1 MQIQKAKYLMIGALF
16 LAQIPMSA
24 QQAPSAI
31 LGRVADPSG
40 AAIAGATVDA
50 ANTATGVHTTSP
62 TNATGDFLLPFLIP
76 GPYSLTVEAPGFKK
90 SLRSRIQ
97 VRVDERITID
107 VALELGQATESVQ
120 ITADTPLL
128 DTSTTSMG
136 QVLSSKA
143 ILDLPLLTGNV
154 MPMAAL
160 SPGVLFMPSFPKD
173 VRPFDTGSGSAIA
186 GDGTRVGTA
195 QFLLDG
201 AMNNANSGFA
211 YSPPPGVVQ
220 EVKVQTASFDAGYG
234 YMSGVTVNMSLKSG
248 TNELHGQT
256 YYFNQ
261 NPLFYANRFFL
272 NRVGAPKVAYKSHR
286 WGGNVSGPVVIPK
299 LYDGRNKTFFMYGY
313 EGIWT
318 FDPVSIGNEAVPNA
332 AQKTGDLSNLLALGT
347 RYQIYDPYSIAPA
360 AGGLYSRQPLP
371 NNRIPSSQINPLGAK
386 IAALFDNPNL
396 PGNVDGVN
404 NYTNGRNS
412 HDTFYNHIVK
422 IDHTISEKQRFF
434 VRANATRNLRV
445 QDQRHHGA
453 VGHLLSR
460 YNRGA
465 AIDHIYTVSPEFF
478 INTRYSYT
486 RYIDGLVPDQA
497 GWDLAGTGFSSTFI
511 NQIKAIDPRLVRLP
525 RIDTIGYSSL
535 SVQNQSWNP
544 VDAHDFAVNM
554 TKVHGTHTIRGGVGY
569 RIYKRNSTDLGTSS
583 GTLMFGTNWTRGPFD
598 TSGSS
603 PIGQGFA
610 SLLYGLPT
618 GGIFPI
624 NANYAEQTKILAT
637 YVQDDWKISRNLTL
651 SIGLRHELPSP
662 MTERFDRSVE
672 GFDFN
677 AASPIQA
684 AVKAAYTAN
693 PLPQISPDQF
703 RVLGGLTF
711 PNVNGTPRTLWNYNK
726 KNFMPRVGLAYSLTP
741 LTVIRAGLGIYFE
754 PNGAP
759 NFDVI
764 QTGFTQT
771 TQLVPSLDN
780 GQHYIA
786 TLANPFPNGLLPPV
800 GAGNGLSTN
809 LGQSVSFFNP
819 ILRTPY
825 MARWQFAV
833 QRSLPGG
840 SVLEVSYAG
849 NRGVRQRISRN
860 LDALPNQYLSTSAVR
875 DQQTINFLN
884 AQVANPFY
892 PLLPGTNLAGT
903 TVARSQLL
911 LPYPQFTGVT
921 MDTNQGYSW
930 YHSMQTRFEKRY
942 SSGFMTTVSWTWS
955 KLMEA
960 RTYLNAADPMP
971 EKVISDQ
978 DRTHRLAVS
987 AVYELPFGK
996 GKPWGGAW
1004 KGFASKAISGWQA
1017 SGIYQA
1023 QTGPALGFGNAIFN
1037 GNLASIP
1044 IPDSQRTVDGWFN
1057 VGAGFERNSVAQL
1070 ASNRQTL
1077 SSRFSG
1083 IRAAG
1088 TNNIDLGLI
1097 KNTQISER
1105 FQVQLR
1111 IEGINAFNHPQFLG
1125 PNTSPSS
1132 TAFGQV
1138 TAEWSSPRTIQM
1150 AMKIL
1155 F

>member
-1 MQIQKAKYLMIGALF
+1 MQVQKLKGLIIVGLF
-16 LAQIPMSA
+16 LAQSQMPA

-31 LGRVADPSG
+31 LGRVTDPSG
-40 AAIAGATVDA
+40 SAIAGATVDA
-50 ANTATGVHTTSP
+50 TNTATGVHTTSP

-76 GPYSLTVEAPGFKK
+76 GPYALSVEAPGFKK
-90 SLRSRIQ
+90 SLRPQIQ

-107 VALELGQATESVQ
+107 VALELGQSSESVQ

-143 ILDLPLLTGNV
+143 VLDLPSLTGNV

-160 SPGVLFMPSFPKD
+160 SPGVLFMPTFPKD

-186 GDGTRVGTA
+186 GDGTRIGTA

-248 TNELHGQT
+248 TNGLHGQT

-261 NPLFYANRFFL
+261 NPVFYANRFFL
-272 NRVGAPKVAYKSHR
+272 NRVGSPKVAYKSHR

-318 FDPVSIGNEAVPNA
+318 FDPVSIGYEAVPTA
-332 AQKTGDLSNLLALGT
+332 AQRAGDFSNLLSLGT

-371 NNRIPSSQINPLGAK
+371 NNRIPVSQIDPVGAK

-396 PGNVDGVN
+396 PGNIDGVN

-422 IDHTISEKQRFF
+422 IDHTVSEKQRFF
-434 VRANATRNLRV
+434 VRANVTRNRRV
-445 QDQRHHGA
+445 QDQRHHNA
-453 VGHLLSR
+453 VGHLQYR

-486 RYIDGLVPDQA
+486 RYIDGFFPDQV
-497 GWDLAGTGFSSTFI
+497 GWDLAGLGFSSTFI

-525 RIDTIGYSSL
+525 RIDTTGYSSL
-535 SVQNQSWNP
+535 SVQNQNWNP

-583 GTLMFGTNWTRGPFD
+583 GTLTFGTNWTRGPFD

-603 PIGQGFA
+603 PIGQGLA

-618 GGIFPI
+618 TGSFPI
-624 NANYAEQTKILAT
+624 NANYAEQAKILAA
-637 YVQDDWKISRNLTL
+637 YVQDDWKVNRNLTL
-651 SIGLRHELPSP
+651 SIGLRYELPSP

-672 GFDFN
+672 GFDFG

-684 AVKAAYTAN
+684 AVKAAYAAN
-693 PLPQISPDQF
+693 PIPQISPDQF

-711 PNVNGTPRTLWNYNK
+711 PNVNGNPRTLWNYNK

-741 LTVIRAGLGIYFE
+741 LTVIRAGFGIYFE
-754 PNGAP
+754 PNGVP

-764 QTGFTQT
+764 QTGFTQA

-780 GQHYIA
+780 GQHYVG

-819 ILRTPY
+819 NLRTPY
-825 MARWQFAV
+825 MARWQLAV

-860 LDALPNQYLSTSAVR
+860 LDALPNQFLSTSAVR
-875 DQQTINFLN
+875 DQQSINFLT
-884 AQVANPFY
+884 AQVPNPFY
-892 PLLPGTNLAGT
+892 PLLPGTSLAGT

-942 SSGFMTTVSWTWS
+942 SAGFMTTVSWTWS

-960 RTYLNAADPMP
+960 RTYLNAGDPMP
-971 EKVISDQ
+971 EIVISDQ

-996 GKPWGGAW
+996 GKAWGGAW

-1017 SGIYQA
+1017 SAIYQA
-1023 QTGPALGFGNAIFN
+1023 QTGPPLGFGNAIFN
-1037 GNLASIP
+1037 GNLASIA
-1044 IPDSQRTVDGWFN
+1044 IPDSQRTVDRWFN
-1057 VGAGFERNSVAQL
+1057 VDAGFERNSAAQP
-1070 ASNRQTL
+1070 ASNLQKL

-1097 KNTQISER
+1097 KNTQIRER
-1105 FQVQLR
+1105 FQVQFR
-1111 IEGINAFNHPQFLG
+1111 AEGINAFNHPQFLG
-1125 PNTSPSS
+1125 PNTTPSS
-1132 TAFGQV
+1132 SAFGQV
-1138 TAEWSSPRTIQM
+1138 TAEWSSPRTIQL

>member
-1 MQIQKAKYLMIGALF
+1 MQVQKLKYLIIGALF
-16 LAQIPMSA
+16 LAQSQMPA

-31 LGRVADPSG
+31 LGRVTDPTGS
-40 AAIAGATVDA
+40 AIAGATVDA
-50 ANTATGVHTTSP
+50 TNTATGLHTTSP

-76 GPYSLTVEAPGFKK
+76 GPYALSVEAPGFKK
-90 SLRSRIQ
+90 SLRPLIQ

-107 VALELGQATESVQ
+107 VALELGQSTESVQ

-143 ILDLPLLTGNV
+143 VLDLPSLTGNV

-160 SPGVLFMPSFPKD
+160 SPGVLFMPTFPKD

-261 NPLFYANRFFL
+261 NPVFYANRFFL
-272 NRVGAPKVAYKSHR
+272 NRTGSPKVAYKSHR
-286 WGGNVSGPVVIPK
+286 WGGNVSGPVEIPK

-318 FDPVSIGNEAVPNA
+318 FDPVSIGYEAVPTA
-332 AQKTGDLSNLLALGT
+332 AQRAGDFSNLLSLGT

-371 NNRIPSSQINPLGAK
+371 NNRIPASQINPVGAK
-386 IAALFDNPNL
+386 IATLFDNPNL
-396 PGNVDGVN
+396 PGNIDGVN

-412 HDTFYNHIVK
+412 YDTFYNHIVK

-434 VRANATRNLRV
+434 VRADVTRNRRV
-445 QDQRHHGA
+445 QDQRHSDA
-453 VGHLLSR
+453 VGHLQYR

-486 RYIDGLVPDQA
+486 RYIDGFFPDQV
-497 GWDLAGTGFSSTFI
+497 GWDLAGLGFSSTFI
-511 NQIKAIDPRLVRLP
+511 NQIKAIAPRLVRLP
-525 RIDTIGYSSL
+525 RIDTTGYSSL
-535 SVQNQSWNP
+535 SVQNQNWNP

-554 TKVHGTHTIRGGVGY
+554 TKVHGTHTIRGGIGY

-583 GTLMFGTNWTRGPFD
+583 GTLTFGTNWTRGPFD

-603 PIGQGFA
+603 PIGQGLA

-618 GGIFPI
+618 GGSFPV
-624 NANYAEQTKILAT
+624 NANYAEQAKILAT
-637 YVQDDWKISRNLTL
+637 YVQDDWKVNRNLTL
-651 SIGLRHELPSP
+651 SIGLRYELPSP

-672 GFDFN
+672 GFDFS

-684 AVKAAYTAN
+684 AVKAAYAAN
-693 PLPQISPDQF
+693 PVPQISPDQF
-703 RVLGGLTF
+703 RVVGGLTF
-711 PNVNGTPRTLWNYNK
+711 PNVNGNPRTLWNYNK

-741 LTVIRAGLGIYFE
+741 LTVIRAGFGIYFE
-754 PNGAP
+754 PNGVP

-780 GQHYIA
+780 GQHYIG

-819 ILRTPY
+819 NLRTPY

-860 LDALPNQYLSTSAVR
+860 LDALPSQYLSTSAVR
-875 DQQTINFLN
+875 DQQTINLLN
-884 AQVANPFY
+884 AQVPNPFY
-892 PLLPGTNLAGT
+892 PLLPGTSLAGT

-911 LPYPQFTGVT
+911 LPYPQFTGVL

-942 SSGFMTTVSWTWS
+942 SAGFITTVSWTWS

-960 RTYLNAADPMP
+960 RTYLNAGDPMP

-987 AVYELPFGK
+987 GVYELPFGK
-996 GKPWGGAW
+996 GKSWGGAW

-1017 SGIYQA
+1017 SVIYQA
-1023 QTGPALGFGNAIFN
+1023 QTGPPLGFGNAIFN

-1044 IPDSQRTVDGWFN
+1044 IPDGQRTVDRWFN
-1057 VGAGFERNSVAQL
+1057 VDAGFERNSAAQP
-1070 ASNRQTL
+1070 ASNLQKL

-1097 KNTQISER
+1097 KNTQIRER
-1105 FQVQLR
+1105 FQVQFR
-1111 IEGINAFNHPQFLG
+1111 AEGINAFNHPQFLG
-1125 PNTSPSS
+1125 PNTTPSS
-1132 TAFGQV
+1132 SAFGQV
-1138 TAEWSSPRTIQM
+1138 TAEWSSPRTIQL